1 MLIVRI
7 CFNFFLEDVHV
18 LPYLVTDALL
28 PLGTEEKNKG
38 KKMAIGLVQ

>member
-1 MLIVRI
+1 M
-7 CFNFFLEDVHV
+7 
-18 LPYLVTDALL
+18 LPYLVTDDALL